1 MSRVQL
7 PQVTN
12 EQRRKLATPDEIAD
26 YLGVPLATVYQWSSR
41 GGGPKLIKVGR
52 HLRAR
57 WDDIESYL
65 DAQTITTG
73 AA

>member
-1 MSRVQL
+1 MPERIAT
-7 PQVTN
+7 PNTTDA
-12 EQRRKLATPDEIAD
+12 QRRKLATAQEVAD
-26 YLGVPLATVYQWSSR
+26 YCGVPLATVYAWSHR

-57 WDDIESYL
+57 WTDIEAWL
-65 DAQTITTG
+65 DAQTI